1 MSQNT
6 GEPGTTGTLPVRRR
20 RTMINLPSTWRQPLS
35 VIGVVIIVLWAL
47 IAVFAPLI
55 QPYDPLAQVADR
67 LRPPSGD
74 HLLGTDSL
82 GRDLLSRII
91 AGSRITLPVALIVV
105 VASAV
110 VGITVGAIAGYFGRV
125 IDEVL
130 MRITDLVFAFPTI
143 ILAMVITAALGPGIQ
158 NAILAMLLVSWPSYA
173 RVTRSLVLGARES
186 DYVVAGRLLGRSI
199 WASLLRD
206 ILPNVITPLLVL
218 ATMDFGSAILTIS
231 GLSFLGL
238 GTVPPSPEWGA
249 LVSEGVGQFSY
260 WWIAVFSGMAIFT
273 VVIAFNFVGDALRD
287 SLDPRTQESVRGQSI

>member
-1 MSQNT
+1 MSAVDSPPIKQRFA
-6 GEPGTTGTLPVRRR
+6 LFR
-20 RTMINLPSTWRQPLS
+20 LPSTWRQPLS
-35 VIGVVIIVLWAL
+35 VVGVVIIILWAVVA
-47 IAVFAPLI
+47 IFAPLL

-67 LRPPSGD
+67 LQAPSAA
-74 HLLGTDSL
+74 HVLGTDSL

-105 VASAV
+105 VSSAI

-125 IDEVL
+125 VDEIL

-173 RVTRSLVLGARES
+173 RVTRSLVLGAREN

-260 WWIAVFSGMAIFT
+260 WWIAVFSGAAIFT

>member
-1 MSQNT
+1 VV
-6 GEPGTTGTLPVRRR
+6 PVSAVDSPPIKQRFALFR
-20 RTMINLPSTWRQPLS
+20 LPSTWRQPLS
-35 VIGVVIIVLWAL
+35 VVGVVIIILWAVVA
-47 IAVFAPLI
+47 IFAPLL

-67 LRPPSGD
+67 LQAPSAA
-74 HLLGTDSL
+74 HVLGTDSL

-105 VASAV
+105 VSSAI

-125 IDEVL
+125 VDEIL

-173 RVTRSLVLGARES
+173 RVTRSLVLGAREN

-260 WWIAVFSGMAIFT
+260 WWIAVFSGAAIFT